1 MDWFPKNFGNCVEW
15 ALFWIFWFS
24 EMYAALKLLR
34 RTSCRGLAPS
44 VAHLE
49 QSAWIGFNRFFTVRS
64 SGDSSD
70 EERSTLKIGTPE
82 PSGPVRDADLEARDA
97 KAQAEAM
104 GLLRA
109 ALDEASEEEEDFA
122 VSEEDQRSLRVGVVG
137 SPNAGKS
144 TLTNHL
150 VGSKVSAV
158 SRKTNTTHKEHMGM
172 LTKGDSQLIFFDT
185 PGLTVDVRG
194 HPLRTDNRNR
204 VRSAWQTA
212 ELCEALIVL
221 VDAHRQIER
230 PDKRVTRLVEKLGN
244 EEVLSQKKILCFNK
258 VDLVHPKRLLLPLAE
273 EYGNYPA
280 FNSTFM
286 ISALTGDG
294 VDALQQYLLDQ
305 AVPRPW
311 EEEPEARPQRLA
323 RATALE
329 IVRQHIFDCLHK
341 ELPYRIEQRHLSWR
355 VLKDGSIR
363 IHHLLLVEK
372 EGHRKILV
380 GKNGD
385 VIRRIGT
392 VARMELQKVLNN
404 TVHLILDVKVLEPGR
419 DFHSSLEVVGGEP
432 LFL

>member
-1 MDWFPKNFGNCVEW
+1 MFAVV
-15 ALFWIFWFS
+15 
-24 EMYAALKLLR
+24 KLLR
-34 RTSCRGLAPS
+34 GTSHHVRASPAI
-44 VAHLE
+44 VHLE
-49 QSAWIGFNRFFTVRS
+49 KSAWSGFERFYS
-64 SGDSSD
+64 AKSGGESSD
-70 EERSTLKIGTPE
+70 EESSRLGGESPG
-82 PSGPVRDADLEARDA
+82 PSGRDMVKDADWEARDA
-97 KAQAEAM
+97 RAQAQAM
-104 GLLRA
+104 GLLRV
-109 ALDEASEEEEDFA
+109 ALDEAEEDSAGDAGEVLA
-122 VSEEDQRSLRVGVVG
+122 VREEDQKSLRVGVVG

-158 SRKTNTTHKEHMGM
+158 SRKTNTTHKEHMGI

-185 PGLTVDVRG
+185 PGLTVDIRG

-230 PDKRVTRLVEKLGN
+230 PDKRVARLVEKLGS
-244 EEVLSQKKILCFNK
+244 EETVSQKKVLCFNK

-273 EYGNYPA
+273 EYGRYPA
-280 FNSTFM
+280 FDSTFM

-294 VDALQQYLLDQ
+294 VDALQDYLLDQ

-372 EGHRKILV
+372 EGHRKILI

-404 TVHLILDVKVLEPGR
+404 TVHLVLDVKVLEPGR
-419 DFHSSLEVVGGEP
+419 DFVSPLEEVGGEP

>member
-1 MDWFPKNFGNCVEW
+1 
-15 ALFWIFWFS
+15 
-24 EMYAALKLLR
+24 MYAVVKQLLR
-34 RTSCRGLAPS
+34 RGTRSGVWASPG
-44 VAHLE
+44 VAAAHLE
-49 QSAWIGFNRFFTVRS
+49 RSAWSGFERFYAARS
-64 SGDSSD
+64 GGESGSD
-70 EERSTLKIGTPE
+70 EEGGSGGRWGGESVAG
-82 PSGPVRDADLEARDA
+82 PSGRDMVKDAEWEARDA
-97 KAQAEAM
+97 MAQAQAM
-104 GLLRA
+104 ALLSA
-109 ALDEASEEEEDFA
+109 ALDEAEEGVGGEGSEA
-122 VSEEDQRSLRVGVVG
+122 LVVREEDQKSLRVGVVG

-158 SRKTNTTHKEHMGM
+158 SRKTNTTHKEHMGI

-185 PGLTVDVRG
+185 PGLTVDIRG

-230 PDKRVTRLVEKLGN
+230 PDKRVARLVEKLGN
-244 EEVLSQKKILCFNK
+244 EETVSQKKILCFNK

-280 FNSTFM
+280 FDRSVLIKFQQCLFYEFCCCHFYSHSSYLVHSTFM
-286 ISALTGDG
+286 ISALSGDG
-294 VDALQQYLLDQ
+294 VDALQDYLLDL

-341 ELPYRIEQRHLSWR
+341 VSSPSNSSFDKLEFIREFVILGTSSVELASQ
-355 VLKDGSIR
+355 G
-363 IHHLLLVEK
+363 
-372 EGHRKILV
+372 
-380 GKNGD
+380 
-385 VIRRIGT
+385 
-392 VARMELQKVLNN
+392 
-404 TVHLILDVKVLEPGR
+404 
-419 DFHSSLEVVGGEP
+419 
-432 LFL
+432 LFF

>member
-1 MDWFPKNFGNCVEW
+1 
-15 ALFWIFWFS
+15 
-24 EMYAALKLLR
+24 MYAVVKQLLR
-34 RTSCRGLAPS
+34 RGARSGVWASPG
-44 VAHLE
+44 VAAAHLE
-49 QSAWIGFNRFFTVRS
+49 RSAWSGFERFYAARS
-64 SGDSSD
+64 GGESGSD
-70 EERSTLKIGTPE
+70 EEGGSGGRWGGESVAG
-82 PSGPVRDADLEARDA
+82 PSGRDMVKDAEWEARDA
-97 KAQAEAM
+97 MAQAQAM
-104 GLLRA
+104 ALLSA
-109 ALDEASEEEEDFA
+109 ALDEAEEGVGGEGSEA
-122 VSEEDQRSLRVGVVG
+122 LVVREEDQKSLRVGVVG

-158 SRKTNTTHKEHMGM
+158 SRKTNTTHKEHMGI

-185 PGLTVDVRG
+185 PGLTVDIRG

-230 PDKRVTRLVEKLGN
+230 PDKRVARLVEKLGN
-244 EEVLSQKKILCFNK
+244 EETVSQKKILCFNK

-273 EYGNYPA
+273 EYGSYPA
-280 FNSTFM
+280 FDSTFM
-286 ISALTGDG
+286 ISALSGDG
-294 VDALQQYLLDQ
+294 VDALQDYLLDL

-372 EGHRKILV
+372 EGHRKILI

-404 TVHLILDVKVLEPGR
+404 TVHLVLDVKVLEPGR
-419 DFHSSLEVVGGEP
+419 DHISPLEEVGGEP